1 MRVKVS
7 SYWSAG
13 NGGDYLLEVSIDG
26 ALLAY
31 ASIKGRKYVALGRN
45 VSTLKRLFQ
54 SEKTSDVV
62 VARSYVYLV
71 EGEVDE

>member
-7 SYWSAG
+7 SYRSAG

-45 VSTLKRLFQ
+45 TSALRRLFE
-54 SEKTSDVV
+54 SSGSDIVV
-62 VARSYVYLV
+62 IRKYVY
-71 EGEVDE
+71 EVVD